1 MKGKYS
7 RLFAIISDINKAGG
21 DVNYKEL
28 VSGFTN
34 NRTDSLSSLEHRE
47 LQEFERSLMR
57 LQGQQD
63 LSDSDYKNDPL
74 NGTRRAIIA
83 QFKSIGR
90 TAEAAIE
97 WAEKYGVNGAKKQFN
112 EYTGQELFILLQN
125 AKQVKSDFIKSVNNK
140 L

>member
-1 MKGKYS
+1 MKGKFS
-7 RLFAIISDINKAGG
+7 RVFAIISDINKAGG
-21 DVNYKEL
+21 DVTYKEL
-28 VSGFTN
+28 VKGFTN

-63 LSDSDYKNDPL
+63 LSDADYKNDPL

-97 WAEKYGVNGAKKQFN
+97 WAEKYGVNGEKRKFN
-112 EYTGQELFILLQN
+112 DYNGQELFILLRN
-125 AKQVKSDFIKSVNNK
+125 AKQVKSDYIKSANK
-140 L
+140 KL